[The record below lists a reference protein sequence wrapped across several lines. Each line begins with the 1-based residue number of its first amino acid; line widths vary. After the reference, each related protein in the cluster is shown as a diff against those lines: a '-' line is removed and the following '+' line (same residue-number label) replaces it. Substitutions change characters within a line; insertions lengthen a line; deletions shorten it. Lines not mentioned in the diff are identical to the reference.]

1 MADMMSDAKAEG
13 YRRVE
18 ILTGPRRRRE
28 WSEDDKARA
37 VAESCAPGVVVSEVA
52 RRWQISPQQLFT
64 WRRQARAAALVE
76 PLSGALCFVPLVP
89 DALAAEPV
97 PGAAEGKV
105 EGAAIEVKLADAVV
119 RVEPGVDDGLLTAVL
134 RAVRASAAGSR
145 RRPRCSSCWRRGRSC
160 SVGEPMPS
168 RRWRRRRWARIRS

>member
-18 ILTGPRRRRE
+18 VLTGPRRRRD
-28 WSEDDKARA
+28 WSEDDKARV
-37 VAESCAPGVVVSEVA
+37 VAESCAPGAVVSEVA

-76 PLSGALCFVPLVP
+76 PPSGALCFVPLEP
-89 DALAAEPV
+89 DALAAEPM

-105 EGAAIEVKLADAVV
+105 EHVAIEVKLADAVV
-119 RVEPGVDDGLLTAVL
+119 RVVPGVDDGLLTAVL
-134 RAVRASAAGSR
+134 RAVRAPAA
-145 RRPRCSSCWRRGRSC
+145 
-160 SVGEPMPS
+160 
-168 RRWRRRRWARIRS
+168 

>member
-18 ILTGPRRRRE
+18 VLTGPRRRRE

-37 VAESCAPGVVVSEVA
+37 VAESCAPGAVVSEVA

-76 PLSGALCFVPLVP
+76 PPSGTLCFVPLVP
-89 DALAAEPV
+89 DALAAEPM
-97 PGAAEGKV
+97 PGPAEGKV
-105 EGAAIEVKLADAVV
+105 EHAAIEVKLADAVV
-119 RVEPGVDDGLLTAVL
+119 RVVPGVDDGLLTAVL
-134 RAVRASAAGSR
+134 RAVRASAA
-145 RRPRCSSCWRRGRSC
+145 
-160 SVGEPMPS
+160 
-168 RRWRRRRWARIRS
+168 

>member
-1 MADMMSDAKAEG
+1 MMSDAKAEG

-37 VAESCAPGVVVSEVA
+37 VAESCAPGAVA
-52 RRWQISPQQLFT
+52 SDVAHRWQIAPQQLFT

-76 PLSGALCFVPLVP
+76 PPSGALRFVPLES
-89 DALAAEPV
+89 DTLAAQPM
-97 PGAAEGKV
+97 PGAAEGKA

-119 RVEPGVDDGLLTAVL
+119 RVVPGVDDGLLTAVL
-134 RAVRASAAGSR
+134 RAVRASAA
-145 RRPRCSSCWRRGRSC
+145 
-160 SVGEPMPS
+160 
-168 RRWRRRRWARIRS
+168 

>member
-18 ILTGPRRRRE
+18 VLTGPRRRRE

-37 VAESCAPGVVVSEVA
+37 VAESCAPGAVVSEVA
-52 RRWQISPQQLFT
+52 RRWQVSPQLFT

-76 PLSGALCFVPLVP
+76 PPSGTLCFVPLLP
-89 DALAAEPV
+89 DTPAAEPM
-97 PGAAEGKV
+97 PGAAEGKA

-119 RVEPGVDDGLLTAVL
+119 RVVPGVDDGLLTAVL
-134 RAVRASAAGSR
+134 
-145 RRPRCSSCWRRGRSC
+145 
-160 SVGEPMPS
+160 
-168 RRWRRRRWARIRS
+168 